1 MTRAERE
8 LAIGERLRE
17 TLPSYDAAAPLR
29 LAIYHDMLMDWNTR
43 MNLTGNTD
51 FEVVLDRHYMDSLAP
66 LQVEGLFKESATLV
80 DVGSGA
86 GFPGLPLAIVRPDL
100 RVTLLDSLGK
110 RIGFLDAVQKEL
122 GLTNVRVLHARAEE
136 AAHSEALREAFNV
149 AVARAVAPLA
159 VLCELLLPFVRV
171 DGKMICYKGPAARQE
186 LEAGDRAAAIL
197 GGGALKLIPIIL
209 EGLGDWQHT
218 VVVSEKKQKTVRQYP
233 RKPGTPGRMPLGTFD
248 KD

>member
-1 MTRAERE
+1 MTRTERE
-8 LAIGERLRE
+8 LAIRERLCV
-17 TLPSYDAAAPLR
+17 TLSTFDEAAPLR
-29 LAIYHDMLMDWNTR
+29 LAIYHDMLVDWSTR
-43 MNLTGNTD
+43 MNLTGNAD
-51 FEVVLDRHYMDSLAP
+51 FEIVLDRHYMDSLAP
-66 LQVEGLFKESATLV
+66 LQVKELFKEGATLV

-100 RVTLLDSLGK
+100 HVTLLDSLGK
-110 RIGFLDAVQKEL
+110 RIGFLDAVRKEL
-122 GLTNVRVLHARAEE
+122 GLKNVSVLHARAEE
-136 AAHSEALREAFNV
+136 AAHSEALREAFDV

-197 GGGALKLIPIIL
+197 GGGELKLIPIL
-209 EGLGDWQHT
+209 LPSQGDWQHT

-233 RKPGTPGRMPLGTFD
+233 RKPGIPGRIPLGISD
-248 KD
+248 KS